1 MKNAIPQMKRHKIHC
16 MLSKK
21 NDFNPLESYFPR
33 GKCQSMEYDKK
44 NHKVERKVHEHKICD
59 INKLQ
64 SQDYM

>member
-1 MKNAIPQMKRHKIHC
+1 

-21 NDFNPLESYFPR
+21 NNFNPLESYFPR